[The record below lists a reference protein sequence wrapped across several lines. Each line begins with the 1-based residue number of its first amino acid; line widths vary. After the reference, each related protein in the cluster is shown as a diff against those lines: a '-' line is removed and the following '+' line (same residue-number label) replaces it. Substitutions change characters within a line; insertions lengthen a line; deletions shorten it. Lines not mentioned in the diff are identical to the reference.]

1 MNVIKI
7 IIHSY
12 LPVRCAAAG
21 HPKNKFALME
31 KAFGLANAAIYDY
44 GVRYPDGS
52 ARMEPGLIHRRRG

>member
-1 MNVIKI
+1 
-7 IIHSY
+7 
-12 LPVRCAAAG
+12 
-21 HPKNKFALME
+21 ME